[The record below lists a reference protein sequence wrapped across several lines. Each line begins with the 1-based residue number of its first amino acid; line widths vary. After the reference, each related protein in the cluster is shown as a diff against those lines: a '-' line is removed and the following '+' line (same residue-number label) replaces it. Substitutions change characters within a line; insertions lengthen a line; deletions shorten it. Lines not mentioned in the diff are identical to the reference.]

1 MKTSSA
7 LTTLAVVLS
16 IAVCTQGCNRND
28 AGAYQAKPYP
38 MMTVQNGSLTL
49 VQEFP
54 ATVKGIQDVDIYPQV
69 SGTVNEVK
77 VSEGQAVTK
86 DQELFIIDPIPY
98 EAKLE
103 KAKANVASAEA
114 ELSSARFNRE
124 AKVSLYTSKATSKYE
139 SVKADNACKVAEANL
154 NLAKAELKVAQEDF
168 NNTVV
173 KSPVD
178 GKLGMSSV
186 RQGALVTANTTPLV
200 TVSDN
205 SYVHAYFSL
214 TESMVLFLRK
224 NSKLSESDNDADFE
238 IKFKLADGTMYDKL
252 GDVDAESG
260 IVDSST
266 GAITFRAK
274 FPNPDGVIRSGGAGS
289 VVIPVTLKDRI
300 VIPQTATYEI
310 QDKVF
315 VFKFVDGKA
324 VATPI
329 QLLPFYDGTSY
340 IVTEG
345 LKIGDVIITEGAGL
359 IRDGM
364 PVTRKEESQAQA
376 PAGEQTA
383 VNK

>member
-1 MKTSSA
+1 
-7 LTTLAVVLS
+7 
-16 IAVCTQGCNRND
+16 
-28 AGAYQAKPYP
+28 
-38 MMTVQNGSLTL
+38 
-49 VQEFP
+49 
-54 ATVKGIQDVDIYPQV
+54 
-69 SGTVNEVK
+69 
-77 VSEGQAVTK
+77 
-86 DQELFIIDPIPY
+86 
-98 EAKLE
+98 
-103 KAKANVASAEA
+103 
-114 ELSSARFNRE
+114 
-124 AKVSLYTSKATSKYE
+124 
-139 SVKADNACKVAEANL
+139 
-154 NLAKAELKVAQEDF
+154 
-168 NNTVV
+168 
-173 KSPVD
+173 
-178 GKLGMSSV
+178 
-186 RQGALVTANTTPLV
+186 
-200 TVSDN
+200 
-205 SYVHAYFSL
+205 
-214 TESMVLFLRK
+214 
-224 NSKLSESDNDADFE
+224 
-238 IKFKLADGTMYDKL
+238 MYDKL
-252 GDVDAESG
+252 GEIDAESG
-260 IVDSST
+260 IVDSTT

-315 VFKFVDGKA
+315 VFKFEDGKA